1 MKFTQANDTKITFI
15 DAVTEEVPQENIVI
29 LKILAL
35 GNKECEAG
43 KLKPIEEVVARIK
56 SQSRKSVMGVFQP
69 DPT

>member
-1 MKFTQANDTKITFI
+1 MKIKQANDTKTTFL
-15 DAVTEEVPQENIVI
+15 DVVTEECTQETLVL

-56 SQSRKSVMGVFQP
+56 SQAQKP
-69 DPT
+69 AA

>member
-1 MKFTQANDTKITFI
+1 MKITQANDTKITCV
-15 DAVTEEVPQENIVI
+15 DAVTEEVPQETLVL

-56 SQSRKSVMGVFQP
+56 SQARKP
-69 DPT
+69 AA